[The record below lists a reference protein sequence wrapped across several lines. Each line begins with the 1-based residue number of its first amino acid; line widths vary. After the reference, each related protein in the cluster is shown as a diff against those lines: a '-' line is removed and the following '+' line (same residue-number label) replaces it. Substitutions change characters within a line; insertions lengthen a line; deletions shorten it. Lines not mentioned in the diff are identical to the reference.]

1 MWSKQSGR
9 TWNETIN
16 NEFLKMGLTRGE
28 VDQCVQYKIG
38 DGQMLYVAIYVDDIL
53 IFINNLKLITS
64 LKAELPSKFKM
75 KVMG

>member
-28 VDQCVQYKIG
+28 VDQCVYYKVG
-38 DGQMLYVAIYVDDIL
+38 DGQMLYVAIDIDDIL
-53 IFINNLKLITS
+53 IFSKNLKSITS
-64 LKAELPSKFKM
+64 LKAWLAQ
-75 KVMG
+75 V